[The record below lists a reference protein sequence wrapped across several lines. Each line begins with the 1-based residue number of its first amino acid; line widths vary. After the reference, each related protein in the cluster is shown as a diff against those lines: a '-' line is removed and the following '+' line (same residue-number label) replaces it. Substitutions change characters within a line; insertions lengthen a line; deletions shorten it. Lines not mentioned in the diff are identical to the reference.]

1 MRLVG
6 ITATL
11 FDVNMTTAPSQQ
23 AHPAGYL
30 SRWRERRRER
40 LRLARQ
46 DRLTAQLAEL
56 HHIQTLI
63 ADARTLVASGW
74 VQDGWFAY
82 RDERGQQCTV
92 RGMNLHGMAD
102 RPVTGACLVG
112 AIAHAGG
119 GLAALRT
126 APVQRALDVTW
137 QTLYRDQH
145 KPGHWCPVPTVRTN
159 HVRDLTRWNDHSGR
173 LPDEVTGLLHTA
185 EQAAAAQIERLR
197 A

>member
-1 MRLVG
+1 MCLAG
-6 ITATL
+6 ITGTL
-11 FDVNMTTAPSQQ
+11 FDVNMTTAASQQ

-46 DRLTAQLAEL
+46 DRLAAQLAEL

-74 VQDGWFAY
+74 VQDAWFAY
-82 RDERGQQCTV
+82 RDERGQQRTV

-102 RPVTGACLVG
+102 RRVTGACLVG

-126 APVQRALDVTW
+126 APVQGALDMTW
-137 QTLYRDQH
+137 HTLYRDQVG
-145 KPGHWCPVPTVRTN
+145 PGHWCPVPTVRTN

-173 LPDEVTGLLHTA
+173 LPDEVTALLHTA
-185 EQAAAAQIERLR
+185 EQVAAAEIERLR